1 MMKLTIKEMAVL
13 AVLGAM
19 MVAGDLLMEALP
31 NVHLVGVLLV
41 VTTVVFRQKALYAL
55 AVYLFVNGLFAGFA
69 IWWWPYIYVWAVLV
83 GMVLLLPK
91 RMHPAV
97 AAVVYAAV
105 CAAHGFLFGVLYAPA
120 NALLFGLNFE
130 QMIAWIVAGF
140 PFDIIHGISN
150 ACCGVLIMPLV
161 TVLNRLKR
169 TW

>member
-1 MMKLTIKEMAVL
+1 MKLNIRELTVL
-13 AVLGAM
+13 ALLGAM
-19 MVAGDLLMEALP
+19 MVAGDLLLEALP

-55 AVYLFVNGLFAGFA
+55 AVYLLVNGLFAGFA
-69 IWWWPYIYVWAVLV
+69 VWWWPYLYVWAVLV

-91 RMHPAV
+91 RMNPAV

-105 CAAHGFLFGVLYAPA
+105 CAAHGFLFGTLYAPA

-130 QMIAWIVAGF
+130 QMVAWIVAGF